1 MERHFDVELK
11 NLNNDIL
18 KMGAYAEEAIY
29 KSIEALKKRDRNL
42 AQSVIEEDNKVDA
55 LELTIDEKCID
66 LIARYQ
72 PMARDLR
79 FITTGLKINNELERI
94 VDIAVDIAQR
104 TLELVDKPLLK
115 PLIDIPKL
123 TAIAQNMIK
132 MAIDSFVT
140 GDIELAKKVLNS
152 DTDADNLRNLI
163 QKELIED
170 YMVKDGSTA
179 PRAVQL
185 LLIARFLER
194 ICDHTTNI
202 AEDVIYM
209 VQAEVVKHHPEKLK
223 DGH

>member
-1 MERHFDVELK
+1 MERHFDQELK
-11 NLNNDIL
+11 DLNQEIL
-18 KMGAYAEEAIY
+18 KMGAFAEEAIY
-29 KSIEALKKRDRNL
+29 KSVEALKNQDTKL
-42 AQSVIEEDNKVDA
+42 AHAVIDHDNDVDN
-55 LELTIDEKCID
+55 LELAIDEKCID

-72 PMARDLR
+72 PMAKDLR
-79 FITTGLKINNELERI
+79 FIATGMKINAELERI
-94 VDIAVDIAQR
+94 ADIAVDIAQR

-123 TAIAQNMIK
+123 TSVAQNMVKMSIDAFIK
-132 MAIDSFVT
+132 R
-140 GDIELAKKVLNS
+140 DIELAKKVLLS
-152 DTDADNLRNLI
+152 DPEANALRDLV
-163 QKELIED
+163 QKELTED
-170 YMVKDGSTA
+170 YMAKDSSSA

-223 DGH
+223 E

>member
-1 MERHFDVELK
+1 MERHFDHELK
-11 NLNNDIL
+11 ELKNDIL
-18 KMGAYAEEAIY
+18 KMGAFAEEAIY
-29 KSIEALKKRDRNL
+29 KSIEALKNRNGAL
-42 AQSVIEEDNKVDA
+42 AKSVIDNDVNVDT
-55 LELTIDEKCID
+55 LELAIDEKCID

-72 PMARDLR
+72 PMAKDLR
-79 FITTGLKINNELERI
+79 FITTGMKINAELERI

-123 TAIAQNMIK
+123 TVVAQNMIK
-132 MAIDSFVT
+132 MAIDSFVK
-140 GDIELAKKVLNS
+140 GDIKLAKKVLSS
-152 DTDADNLRNLI
+152 DSDADQLRNLI
-163 QKELIED
+163 QKELTED

-209 VQAEVVKHHPEKLK
+209 VRAEVVKHHPEKLQNNK
-223 DGH
+223 